1 MKKQKIF
8 STLKLRAGYG
18 VTGNQDAISP
28 LNSLQVLSPN
38 GISSYNN
45 QSVVTYAVASNANPD
60 LKWETKYTFDI
71 GLDFTMFNGRL
82 RGTMD
87 YFHSTTK
94 DLLYTYNVSVPPF
107 TYPTL
112 LANMGEMD
120 LNFPFQEK

>member
-94 DLLYTYNVSVPPF
+94 DILYTYNVSVPPF
-107 TYPTL
+107 TYTTL
-112 LANMGEMD
+112 LANMGEMV
-120 LNFPFQEK
+120 N